1 MDENRTKTM
10 DAVDAAESHFGRAC
24 EIWNAFGVGSPQLQ
38 AQAARA
44 ALDEYLR
51 AIETL
56 DSADLNALQKRD
68 QLSVLS
74 FRERLF
80 AEAASMR
87 FYASDTTDE
96 QLRHTRDSLHHL
108 KQAAQL
114 LNESKEKDDDLLF
127 RVERDILFAQGY
139 EQMICARVAGRE
151 QRLSEAVSSYRLAES
166 AFLQVMNLYEHKD
179 PRLKDLKS
187 KIETSDKGP
196 EDGDNKV
203 EITEM
208 SGRVICLRVDDEL
221 ELASD
226 ESMYRRAAANLY
238 SSAGTRCNIEALQLL
253 TNGATALAI
262 EAKLTQSIGFI
273 YFAMEAIPTNLE
285 FHRDL
290 MNAWKIKG
298 ERFGCPLIETA
309 TAFHTKCP
317 IAIKELVG
325 RWYVSPTLEYSALVC
340 SVCGKDALECT
351 HLPGEE
357 IDGVRVSYR
366 RANPSIVSLSLVDI
380 PEDPRCHI
388 EWLSLPKKSFPSRPD
403 KASQPRCFICRRAA
417 EEKQLT
423 QVTYDSPQ

>member
-1 MDENRTKTM
+1 MEEKRTITL
-10 DAVDAAESHFGRAC
+10 DAIDSAESHFGRAC

-44 ALDEYLR
+44 ALTEYLQ
-51 AIETL
+51 AIEFL
-56 DSADLNALQKRD
+56 DSADIDSLLKRHR
-68 QLSVLS
+68 LSVLS
-74 FRERLF
+74 FRERLL
-80 AEAASMR
+80 AQAASMR
-87 FYASDTTDE
+87 FYATDNIDE
-96 QLRHTRDSLHHL
+96 QLRHARDSLHHL

-114 LNESKEKDDDLLF
+114 LNESKERDDDLLF

-151 QRLSEAVSSYRLAES
+151 ERLSEAVASYKLAES
-166 AFLQVMNLYEHKD
+166 AFLQVMNLYERKD
-179 PRLKDLKS
+179 PRLKDVKS
-187 KIETSDKGP
+187 KIETSDKSP

-208 SGRVICLRVDDEL
+208 SGRVIFLRLDDEY
-221 ELASD
+221 EPSSD

-238 SSAGTRCNIEALQLL
+238 SSAGSRCNIEALQLL

-262 EAKLTQSIGFI
+262 EAKLTQSIEFI
-273 YFAMEAIPTNLE
+273 YFAMESIPSNLE

-290 MNAWKIKG
+290 TNAWKIKG
-298 ERFGCPLIETA
+298 ERFGCPLVETA

-317 IAIKELVG
+317 IAIRELAG
-325 RWYVSPTLEYSALVC
+325 KWYVSPTLEYDALVC

-357 IDGVRVSYR
+357 VDGVRVSYH

-388 EWLSLPKKSFPSRPD
+388 EWLSLPKKFFPSKPD
-403 KASQPRCFICRRAA
+403 NVSQPRCFICRRAV
-417 EEKQLT
+417 EEKERTQLAN
-423 QVTYDSPQ
+423 D